1 MAQKEDLSSIEITN
15 PTKEDFTWNFNGE
28 PYTVKAGE
36 NAAFAKPVS
45 YHLAKHLSSKI
56 AVTEAEST
64 MTKTDRANS
73 NAVIHTKISQLGSYD
88 TPERRIALY
97 KILGGTEHVT
107 DVITHDPFKGFIG
120 EMSLYEDFVN
130 KQEKKSGKT
139 E

>member
-1 MAQKEDLSSIEITN
+1 MQELDLAAVEITN
-15 PTKEDFTWNFNGE
+15 PPSEDFTWRFNGT
-28 PYTVKAGE
+28 PYTIKAGE
-36 NAAFAKPVS
+36 KKAFAKPVS

-56 AVTEAEST
+56 AVAEAEST

-73 NAVIHTKISQLGSYD
+73 NAAIHTKISQLGSYD

-107 DVITHDPFKGFIG
+107 DVITHYPFKGFIG